1 MSIASLNHRLPMAPN
16 LGRPFRALLFVVAWA
31 LAGAVSAD
39 QPRATISTVP
49 ASMPASSTKTPPDAA
64 AILRQV
70 RHINTPDGIE
80 SMTTVELGGIRQWIS
95 VRGKHR
101 DNPILLFVH
110 GGPSLTSMPAS
121 YSYATPW
128 EEYFTVVQWDQRGA
142 GKTYRENDPDK
153 VRPTMTEARMLADAE
168 ELVTW
173 LRKTYHQPKIV
184 LVGHSWGSILGVQL
198 AQKHPDWFYA
208 YVGVGQ
214 VVNMQRS
221 EALGYQATLAAAERD
236 GNAKAVKALQDIA
249 PYPDATLSGEKIFAK
264 LGVDRTWL
272 SWYGGYFHGQRQ
284 GNDPQLISISPD
296 YDAADSAARDSG
308 GAFSI
313 PLLWNELMATDF
325 DHVTTFRCPV
335 ILFHGRYDL
344 TVSAT
349 LAKQWFDSLHAPMKK
364 MIWFEDSSHILFEEA
379 PGQFLVSLVNDVL
392 PLTRKH

>member
-1 MSIASLNHRLPMAPN
+1 MLTYHCSDRSRRMNRLADP
-16 LGRPFRALLFVVAWA
+16 LRSVLFVLVCLLTSAA
-31 LAGAVSAD
+31 SAGQPGASA
-39 QPRATISTVP
+39 STTPTP
-49 ASMPASSTKTPPDAA
+49 ASVATTPAPPDTA
-64 AILRQV
+64 AILRQL

-80 SMTTVELGGIRQWIS
+80 SMTTIELGGIRQWIS

-101 DNPILLFVH
+101 GNPILLFVH

-121 YSYATPW
+121 YSYAAPW

-142 GKTYRENDPDK
+142 GKTYRENDPEK

-236 GNAKAVKALQDIA
+236 GNAKAVKALKDIA

-284 GNDPQLISISPD
+284 GNDPQLISMSPD
-296 YDAADSAARDSG
+296 YDAADSAARDAGSK
-308 GAFSI
+308 FSV

-325 DHVTTFRCPV
+325 DRVTTFRCPV
-335 ILFHGRYDL
+335 ILFQGRHDL

-349 LAKQWFDSLHAPMKK
+349 LAKQWFDALHAPVKK